1 MRDPKRIGKILK
13 ELEKVWKTYPEQRLG
28 QILEN
33 YVFFEGERG
42 DTTSVRLFYQED
54 GETLKCIKAF
64 LEERNPELLKEE

>member
-13 ELEKVWKTYPEQRLG
+13 ELEKVWKTYPDQRLG

-54 GETLKCIKAF
+54 SETLKCIKAF
-64 LEERNPELLKEE
+64 LEKENEV

>member
-1 MRDPKRIGKILK
+1 MRDEKRIGKILK

-42 DTTSVRLFYQED
+42 DATSVRLFYQTD
-54 GETLKCIKAF
+54 DETLKYLKAF
-64 LEERNPELLKEE
+64 LGEQI